1 MPVRKV
7 GDKYF
12 WGSKGPFNSRK
23 KARQVAK
30 AAYAS
35 GYRKKEMNEMPNPRM
50 EDVHIDSAMGRM
62 KKINKM
68 LDEKISTMKK
78 KGRMEMAS
86 TPDHGGMKKKNR
98 MEMGHTPDHGGM
110 KKKDDMMKMTS
121 MTRRDGMKMIR
132 QIIKQFPD
140 LADEM
145 RGQNKSESKKM
156 MGMPRRK
163 RYSY

>member
-68 LDEKISTMKK
+68 LDDHIASMKSGK
-78 KGRMEMAS
+78 KRKS
-86 TPDHGGMKKKNR
+86 MK
-98 MEMGHTPDHGGM
+98 MGYHT
-110 KKKDDMMKMTS
+110 KKDDMKKMMGHGKKDDS
-121 MTRRDGMKMIR
+121 KKMMAHG
-132 QIIKQFPD
+132 KKD
-140 LADEM
+140 D
-145 RGQNKSESKKM
+145 SKKM
-156 MGMPRRK
+156 MGHAKKEDTKKMMGHAKKEEEKKLMGMMRK
-163 RYSY
+163 RRYGY